1 MAVER
6 IDLAGSLS
14 LEPTAPVSSAPAM
27 QDQATLR
34 QEEGKPRR
42 RSTPE
47 EALFAEAALDENNK
61 EEDEGEEGTDSG
73 QKQPPHRLDDLA

>member
-34 QEEGKPRR
+34 QEEGNPRR
-42 RSTPE
+42 RSPPE
-47 EALFAEAALDENNK
+47 EALAEAALGENSK